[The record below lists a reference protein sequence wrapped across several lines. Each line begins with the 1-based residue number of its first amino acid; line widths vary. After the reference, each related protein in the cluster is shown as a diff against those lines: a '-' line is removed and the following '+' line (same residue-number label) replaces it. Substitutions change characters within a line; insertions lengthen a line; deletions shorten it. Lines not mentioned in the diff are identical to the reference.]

1 MLVKNIEIFLKKEKT
16 KRDKMIINDI
26 KISLKTKTKGR
37 LSIEGIIL
45 RQTKKKPFKNKERV
59 IFLASTF
66 ISLLKTL

>member
-59 IFLASTF
+59 IFWLV
-66 ISLLKTL
+66 LLLVC